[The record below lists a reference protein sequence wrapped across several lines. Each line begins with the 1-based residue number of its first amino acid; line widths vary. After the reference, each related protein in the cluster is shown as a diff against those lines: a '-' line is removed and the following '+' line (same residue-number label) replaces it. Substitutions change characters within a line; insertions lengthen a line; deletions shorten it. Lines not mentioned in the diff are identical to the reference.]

1 MSELQDPAAQLKQDS
16 WQRASCYLNG
26 EWTALIDA
34 KVSVLDRGFIFG
46 DGVYEVISVDTVEA
60 EGARIRAPFRA
71 HAHFARLQR
80 SLDAVRIDNPLRLQ
94 QWLDLTAE
102 VIDRHP
108 WPRQLVYVQVTRGVA
123 KRDHPFPAG
132 VAPTVFVSTSPWPA
146 IPSEQIELGVAAV
159 THVDER
165 WLHCDIKSTSLLGNV
180 LMKQFAIDNG
190 ASETVMLR
198 DGFLTEGSS
207 TNVSVIKDGVI
218 STPPK
223 TVQLLPGITVDGIAQ
238 IAQQHG
244 VKVDVRPVAAS
255 ELRTAD
261 EIWLSSSGREVLAIV
276 ALDGAS
282 VGSGRPGPM
291 YRKMHTWFQQA
302 KGEDA
307 LAWSAQRGARSAAAR
322 ASERIA

>member
-1 MSELQDPAAQLKQDS
+1 MTELRDDPASD
-16 WQRASCYLNG
+16 WQRATCYLNG
-26 EWTALIDA
+26 EWTALADA

-46 DGVYEVISVDTVEA
+46 DGVYEVIAVDTVD
-60 EGARIRAPFRA
+60 GIRAPFRA
-71 HAHFARLQR
+71 AAHFARLQR
-80 SLDAVRIDNPLRLQ
+80 SLDAIRIDNPFQVER
-94 QWLDLTAE
+94 WLDLTAE
-102 VIDRHP
+102 AIERHP
-108 WPRQLVYVQVTRGVA
+108 WPRQLVYVQITRGVA

-132 VAPTVFVSTSPWPA
+132 VAPTVFISTSPWPP
-146 IPSEQIELGVAAV
+146 IPSEQIEQGVSGV

-180 LMKQFAIDNG
+180 LMKQYAIDNG

-207 TNVSVIKDGVI
+207 TNISVIKNGVI

-244 VKVDVRPVAAS
+244 VTVDVRPVAAS
-255 ELRTAD
+255 ELKSAD

-276 ALDGAS
+276 SLDGAA
-282 VGSGRPGPM
+282 VGSAKPGPM
-291 YRKMHTWFQQA
+291 YRRMHSWFQQA
-302 KGEDA
+302 KRDDA
-307 LAWSAQRGARSAAAR
+307 RDWAAQRGARSIEPR
-322 ASERIA
+322 ASERVA

>member
-1 MSELQDPAAQLKQDS
+1 MVELRSEPAGD
-16 WQRASCYLNG
+16 WQRATCYLNG

-46 DGVYEVISVDTVEA
+46 DGVYEVVAVDTVD
-60 EGARIRAPFRA
+60 GVCAPFRA

-80 SLDAVRIDNPLRLQ
+80 SLDAVRIVNPLRLE
-94 QWLDLTAE
+94 QWLDLTAQMIE
-102 VIDRHP
+102 RHP

-132 VAPTVFVSTSPWPA
+132 ATPTVFVSTSPWPA
-146 IPSEQIELGVAAV
+146 IPNEQIEQGVSAV

-165 WLHCDIKSTSLLGNV
+165 WLHCDIKSVSLLGNV

-198 DGFLTEGSS
+198 DGYLTEGSS

-218 STPPK
+218 IIPPK
-223 TVQLLPGITVDGIAQ
+223 TVQLLPGITVDGIAH
-238 IAQQHG
+238 IAGRHG
-244 VKVDVRPVAAS
+244 VQVDVRPVAAS
-255 ELRTAD
+255 ELKHAD
-261 EIWLSSSGREVLAIV
+261 EVWLSSSGREVLAIV
-276 ALDGAS
+276 ALDGVK
-282 VGSGRPGPM
+282 VGSGAPGPM
-291 YRKMHTWFQQA
+291 YRKMHQWFQQA
-302 KGEDA
+302 KLKDA
-307 LAWSAQRGARSAAAR
+307 RDWAAQRTTHATEHR

>member
-1 MSELQDPAAQLKQDS
+1 MVELRSEAAD
-16 WQRASCYLNG
+16 WQRATCYLNG

-46 DGVYEVISVDTVEA
+46 DGVYEVISVDTV
-60 EGARIRAPFRA
+60 GGIRAPFRA

-80 SLDAVRIDNPLRLQ
+80 SLDAVRIENPLQLE

-102 VIDRHP
+102 VIERHP

-132 VAPTVFVSTSPWPA
+132 VAPTVFVTTSPWPP
-146 IPSEQIELGVAAV
+146 IPTEQIERGVSAV

-180 LMKQFAIDNG
+180 LMKQYAIDQG

-218 STPPK
+218 ATPPK
-223 TVQLLPGITVDGIAQ
+223 TVQLLPGITVDGIAH
-238 IAQQHG
+238 IAEQHG
-244 VKVDVRPVAAS
+244 VRVDVRPIAAS
-255 ELRTAD
+255 ELKAAD
-261 EIWLSSSGREVLAIV
+261 EIWLSSSGRDVLAIV
-276 ALDGAS
+276 SLDGGA
-282 VGSGRPGPM
+282 VGAEANAGKPGPM
-291 YRKMHTWFQQA
+291 YRKMYQWFQQA
-302 KGEDA
+302 KLEDA
-307 LAWSAQRGARSAAAR
+307 RDWAAQRGAHTRTTPR
-322 ASERIA
+322 E